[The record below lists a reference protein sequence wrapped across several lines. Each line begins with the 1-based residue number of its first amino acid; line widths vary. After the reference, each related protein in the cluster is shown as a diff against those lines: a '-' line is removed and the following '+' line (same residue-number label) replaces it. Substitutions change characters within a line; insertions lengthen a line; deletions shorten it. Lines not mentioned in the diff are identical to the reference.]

1 MVAYLV
7 ASRLTSRLGIDLC
20 VVLAVALAA
29 AMGFSRICSSRSCGC
44 GAAAFGSAA
53 PVLTRSMGRRF
64 ELRFVS
70 AGLGD
75 PGCMGTEII
84 RSRCGVEPA
93 LVGTVALTRPRRATR
108 TFVTSLRVA

>member
-53 PVLTRSMGRRF
+53 LVLTR
-64 ELRFVS
+64 
-70 AGLGD
+70 
-75 PGCMGTEII
+75 
-84 RSRCGVEPA
+84 
-93 LVGTVALTRPRRATR
+93 
-108 TFVTSLRVA
+108 